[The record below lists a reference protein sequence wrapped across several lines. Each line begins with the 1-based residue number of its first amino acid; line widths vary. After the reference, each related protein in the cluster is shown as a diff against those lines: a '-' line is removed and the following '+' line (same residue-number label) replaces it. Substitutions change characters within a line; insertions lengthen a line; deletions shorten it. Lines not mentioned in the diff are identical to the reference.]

1 MTYTMRSSIQGSL
14 FKQRELNASNAVA
27 RLNEN
32 ILVKTRLTELVLV
45 DGIAYTLREVLGSI
59 QDRVITKRFVKRYLM
74 IP

>member
-1 MTYTMRSSIQGSL
+1 MTYTIIMRSSIQGSL

-32 ILVKTRLTELVLV
+32 ILVKTRLTEL
-45 DGIAYTLREVLGSI
+45 DNIAYTLREVLGSI